1 MDMILAVFGNMFSDG
16 NTMLMALLIF
26 LAAGTLAFSVM
37 AALRVRGAVKKRTSR
52 ILSEQE
58 RASQGRSLQGSS
70 AKALTKLI
78 DYTTK
83 HYSETNQEHMKVLRR
98 RLVQAGIYDPR
109 GVAFFFIGRTA
120 LAIGVAAAIFIF
132 LPLMKPVGGSM
143 FWLLIVA
150 GGVAG
155 YAGPSMY
162 VDRRISART
171 LQHRSGFPDF
181 MDLLVVCADS
191 GLSLEASFER
201 VGREIGQGYPSLSA
215 NIHLTNLEIRAGRG
229 LKEALENFADRL
241 ALEEARAFATLI
253 NQSIDLGSSITDA
266 MRVYSDDMRHK
277 RLSRA
282 EEKAYALPAKLAVP
296 MMVCIFPV
304 LFVVILCPVIVRMVT
319 GTWCARP
326 PRQTRHG
333 PARGLPSRSS
343 PSLARPVLSGR
354 WPGRP
359 IRAWGGGIR
368 AGGGPERV
376 MSIRVARILIVGA
389 ACLTSAC
396 STAPKLSDDT
406 TGAVQKDGGVTG
418 ILS

>member
-58 RASQGRSLQGSS
+58 RASQGRSLQDSS

-155 YAGPSMY
+155 YVGPSMY

-304 LFVVILCPVIVRMVT
+304 LFVVILLPVIVRLHV
-319 GTWCARP
+319 
-326 PRQTRHG
+326 
-333 PARGLPSRSS
+333 
-343 PSLARPVLSGR
+343 
-354 WPGRP
+354 
-359 IRAWGGGIR
+359 GGYF
-368 AGGGPERV
+368 
-376 MSIRVARILIVGA
+376 
-389 ACLTSAC
+389 
-396 STAPKLSDDT
+396 
-406 TGAVQKDGGVTG
+406 
-418 ILS
+418 

>member
-37 AALRVRGAVKKRTSR
+37 AALRVRSAVKKRTSR

-58 RASQGRSLQGSS
+58 RASQGRSLQDSS

-132 LPLMKPVGGSM
+132 LPLMKPVGGSL

-150 GGVAG
+150 GGVVG
-155 YAGPSMY
+155 YVGPSMY

-215 NIHLTNLEIRAGRG
+215 NIHLTNLEIRAGRA

-304 LFVVILCPVIVRMVT
+304 LFVVILLPVIVRLHV
-319 GTWCARP
+319 
-326 PRQTRHG
+326 
-333 PARGLPSRSS
+333 
-343 PSLARPVLSGR
+343 
-354 WPGRP
+354 
-359 IRAWGGGIR
+359 GGYF
-368 AGGGPERV
+368 
-376 MSIRVARILIVGA
+376 
-389 ACLTSAC
+389 
-396 STAPKLSDDT
+396 
-406 TGAVQKDGGVTG
+406 
-418 ILS
+418 

>member
-37 AALRVRGAVKKRTSR
+37 AALRVRSAVKKRTSR

-120 LAIGVAAAIFIF
+120 LALGVAAAIFIF

-155 YAGPSMY
+155 YVGPSMY

-215 NIHLTNLEIRAGRG
+215 NIHLTNLEVRAGRA

-277 RLSRA
+277 RLSR
-282 EEKAYALPAKLAVP
+282 
-296 MMVCIFPV
+296 
-304 LFVVILCPVIVRMVT
+304 
-319 GTWCARP
+319 
-326 PRQTRHG
+326 
-333 PARGLPSRSS
+333 
-343 PSLARPVLSGR
+343 
-354 WPGRP
+354 
-359 IRAWGGGIR
+359 
-368 AGGGPERV
+368 
-376 MSIRVARILIVGA
+376 
-389 ACLTSAC
+389 
-396 STAPKLSDDT
+396 
-406 TGAVQKDGGVTG
+406 
-418 ILS
+418 